1 MKTIT
6 VIEKHIAR
14 RRLIIAK
21 NVIKNSKYCKPMTAT
36 YSEASDIK
44 FIVTKNNELDEC

>member
-6 VIEKHIAR
+6 VIEKHVAR

-21 NVIKNSKYCKPMTAT
+21 NVIKNSKHYKPMTAT
-36 YSEASDIK
+36 YSEASDIT
-44 FIVTKNNELDEC
+44 FIVTKNNETE